1 MARRSVHD
9 VGCVTAVIVVATAF
23 GRPGSDVT
31 VWVYRAAAGLLA
43 ALAVLTAMTGAR
55 TRVIW
60 FKILSHPPRIVGGV
74 APRGEFDLSALSAAH
89 NSCRD
94 IQRNQLPGPTR
105 RFAGVAHTMVIRASG
120 P

>member
-60 FKILSHPPRIVGGV
+60 FKICPILLGS
-74 APRGEFDLSALSAAH
+74 SAA
-89 NSCRD
+89 
-94 IQRNQLPGPTR
+94 LLL
-105 RFAGVAHTMVIRASG
+105 VASLI
-120 P
+120 

>member
-43 ALAVLTAMTGAR
+43 ALALLTAMTGAR

-60 FKILSHPPRIVGGV
+60 FKVCPILLGS
-74 APRGEFDLSALSAAH
+74 SAA
-89 NSCRD
+89 
-94 IQRNQLPGPTR
+94 LLL
-105 RFAGVAHTMVIRASG
+105 VASLI
-120 P
+120 